1 MIKQRKR
8 PIQVLLIDDDEA
20 LAASLANRA
29 RRYQVLISC
38 KTNFKD
44 GFDELMSNTKYQ
56 AVILDG
62 KAPMS
67 PDQPKGTEAE
77 NFVHEA
83 IMKLKELELMHQRVI
98 PFCVHT
104 AWYIQLEGGLR
115 NRARIFDKKKTAVD
129 DAVMEE
135 MFDYLHDAVADL
147 EDTKIK
153 MQHPEVFEFAEK
165 YLDAEDNAFL
175 LNLLSAKP
183 SPKREIILEK
193 LAFVRRLEESILNVF
208 CAEVLKVDPLL
219 YGMDGQSRTKDL
231 IELIKVRKLAPMHVS
246 FLTYIIYATLS
257 TIVQHK
263 APESSEYYNYPVS
276 HYTLHTFVGGM
287 LEIILWVKESIE
299 NGPRDGSVMHDFK
312 APIPK
317 IPRN

>member
-1 MIKQRKR
+1 MIKQRKK

-20 LAASLANRA
+20 LSSALANRA
-29 RRYQVLISC
+29 RRYQVLITY
-38 KTNFKD
+38 KTNFKE
-44 GFDELMSNTKYQ
+44 GFDELIRNPKYQ

-67 PDQPKGTEAE
+67 PEQPKGTEAE

-83 IMKLKELELMHQRVI
+83 ILKLKEIELLHQRVV

-104 AWYIQLEGGLR
+104 AWYVQLEASLR
-115 NRARIFDKKKTAVD
+115 NRARLFDKKKTAID
-129 DAVMEE
+129 DTLMEE

-147 EDTKIK
+147 EDTKV
-153 MQHPEVFEFAEK
+153 MLQHPGVFEFADK
-165 YLDAEDNAFL
+165 YLDGEDNSFL
-175 LNLLSAKP
+175 LSLLSAKP
-183 SPKREIILEK
+183 SPKREVILER

-208 CAEVLKVDPLL
+208 CREVLKVDPLL
-219 YGMDGQSRTKDL
+219 YGLDGQSRTKDL

-263 APESSEYYNYPVS
+263 APESSEYYNYPVTP
-276 HYTLHTFVGGM
+276 YTLQTFVGGM
-287 LEIILWVKESIE
+287 LEIILWVNESIE
-299 NGPRDGSVMHDFK
+299 HGPRDGSIMHDFV
-312 APIPK
+312 PPK
-317 IPRN
+317 GRG